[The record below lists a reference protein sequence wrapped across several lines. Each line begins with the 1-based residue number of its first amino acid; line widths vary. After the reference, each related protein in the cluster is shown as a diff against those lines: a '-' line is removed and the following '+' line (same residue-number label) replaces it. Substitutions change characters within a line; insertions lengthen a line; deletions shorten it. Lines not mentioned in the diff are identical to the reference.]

1 MKPYKK
7 SVGRMKVIL
16 KRRGGLEGR
25 LEERQQGTLYD
36 AKRRRTDRSRVS
48 DVKEAFRL
56 LSNDPIHSRL
66 CFPRTRT
73 RPEDPEPG
81 GKAQQG
87 TTLPASTTRRL
98 DRTHLGIDQ
107 TKSRHTGWRYLGG
120 YPTGEPASHK
130 WPNQVMSKDTP
141 VGHD

>member
-1 MKPYKK
+1 
-7 SVGRMKVIL
+7 MKVIL

-66 CFPRTRT
+66 CFP
-73 RPEDPEPG
+73 
-81 GKAQQG
+81 
-87 TTLPASTTRRL
+87 PA
-98 DRTHLGIDQ
+98 
-107 TKSRHTGWRYLGG
+107 
-120 YPTGEPASHK
+120 A
-130 WPNQVMSKDTP
+130 
-141 VGHD
+141 